1 MREGRRSGG
10 GLGGPGRYW
19 IGSNGVG
26 VREGFL
32 GLEGAVPSHTL
43 RWEKTAASGM
53 RPEQM
58 GQATRPS
65 AGGSRA
71 RGGEV

>member
-1 MREGRRSGG
+1 
-10 GLGGPGRYW
+10 
-19 IGSNGVG
+19 

-65 AGGSRA
+65 AGGSGA